1 MSRPWVSLQAI
12 QNMGNRSIS
21 SSNRCTLR
29 SCRRTLTTASTTPFR
44 SKISSHVPQRQPHRH
59 RYTPKPSR
67 RHHEHPSRQRQHH
80 PPTPHPDQPDHTGQ
94 PGESGE
100 SGDPPA
106 LFTGR
111 GFTVDGQL
119 LPDSATEA
127 YLCDCTLQ
135 RAFRSGSVV
144 LDYGRAV
151 RTIPTPL
158 QRAVLTR
165 DGRCRYPDATGP
177 AHTATPTPPS
187 APPKQESTRSGARR
201 RGDPAD
207 RLRRSRDGRRLRC
220 RIVAG

>member
-1 MSRPWVSLQAI
+1 MFRPWVSLKAI

-67 RHHEHPSRQRQHH
+67 RHHEHPSRQPQHH
-80 PPTPHPDQPDHTGQ
+80 PPPRTPTNPTTQASRASRVIRRHCSRGGGSRWTGNYYRTRRPRRTCATAPCNACFAPDRSCSTTGA
-94 PGESGE
+94 PYAPSRHRY
-100 SGDPPA
+100 SVPSSPA
-106 LFTGR
+106 MADADT
-111 GFTVDGQL
+111 
-119 LPDSATEA
+119 
-127 YLCDCTLQ
+127 
-135 RAFRSGSVV
+135 
-144 LDYGRAV
+144 
-151 RTIPTPL
+151 
-158 QRAVLTR
+158 
-165 DGRCRYPDATGP
+165 PDATGP

-187 APPKQESTRSGARR
+187 APPKQASTRSRARR